1 MQINVREDSIEV
13 EGYVNAVERKSKVL
27 RSRLGRFIERIKQ
40 GAFKRA
46 IERNDN
52 VRLLLNH
59 DPTKDL
65 GGTKDGNLSLLEDNI
80 GLKMR
85 ATVTDA
91 ETVEKGKNGD
101 LIGFSFGFRDVPDGV
116 TESVEDGIKV
126 RDVNDLELIE
136 ISILDRRKTPAYEGN
151 LISVRSDDEIFY
163 SEEMIA
169 EEIRNEP
176 EQEAKPVEID
186 YSKWDEMIKDMR
198 EGK

>member
-13 EGYVNAVERKSKVL
+13 EGYVNAVERKSKL
-27 RSRLGRFIERIKQ
+27 LHSRLGRFIERIKK
-40 GAFKRA
+40 GTFKRA

-59 DPTKDL
+59 DPSKDL
-65 GGTKDGNLSLLEDNI
+65 GGTKDGNLTLVEDNI

-116 TESVEDGIKV
+116 TESIEDGIKV
-126 RDVNDLELIE
+126 RDVSDLDLVE

-151 LISVRSDDEIFY
+151 LISVRSDDDVFY
-163 SEEMIA
+163 GEEMLTT
-169 EEIRNEP
+169 EIRNEP

-186 YSKWDEMIKDMR
+186 YSKWDAMIKDMR
-198 EGK
+198 EG